1 MKTRNWILSLLLL
14 SAPWALQAQDE
25 PPGEGLPPPAI
36 PSEDAAPLIAEGEEA
51 AQPARGETS
60 NEPGADQ
67 SGRPT
72 PLPPKVEGEDPE
84 AEVNI
89 RRRGDRT
96 IEEYSIGGRIYM
108 VKIIPDNGIPYFY
121 FDADGDG
128 RLESKVGEDLMEP
141 VKPAQYKLLEW
152 D

>member
-1 MKTRNWILSLLLL
+1 MKTHKRIRWLALMLCLLLL
-14 SAPWALQAQDE
+14 SLASQAQDE
-25 PPGEGLPPPAI
+25 PPGDALPPPSI
-36 PSEDAAPLIAEGEEA
+36 PSENAAPLIAAGEQAPEA
-51 AQPARGETS
+51 ELSTDA
-60 NEPGADQ
+60 
-67 SGRPT
+67 SGRPI

-89 RRRGDRT
+89 RRRGTDT

-108 VKIIPDNGIPYFY
+108 VKVIPANGIPYFY
-121 FDADGDG
+121 FDSDGDG
-128 RLESKVGEDLMEP
+128 RIESRVGEDLMEP

>member
-1 MKTRNWILSLLLL
+1 MNTRIWILSLPLLL
-14 SAPWALQAQDE
+14 AQPVLHAQDE
-25 PPGEGLPPPAI
+25 PPGDALPPPSI
-36 PSEDAAPLIAEGEEA
+36 PSEDAEPLIAVGEEA
-51 AQPARGETS
+51 EARAAAVPGTDET
-60 NEPGADQ
+60 
-67 SGRPT
+67 GRPT

-89 RRRGDRT
+89 RRRGDRV

-108 VKIIPDNGIPYFY
+108 VKIIPDNGVPYFY

-128 RLESKVGEDLMEP
+128 RLESRVGEDLMEP